1 MTIPLL
7 YRAKSKVTSEFTA
20 RFHCHAMISHSVCKW
35 PRSLFCFFCYFL
47 FSNLLHIRIKSFV
60 PVQNAEPRRRKPG
73 KLLCTAARDFD
84 RRSLQQFSTAT
95 ILQEHFHFGHQMGEN
110 VAAIISTVF
119 RLARVRVQLFR
130 TSKTTGGEKKLFSVS
145 RHFATSLRCHSA
157 LGAVPP
163 PPPVVFPFCNL
174 KHPPLKND
182 AANYST

>member
-1 MTIPLL
+1 MPIPLL

-20 RFHCHAMISHSVCKW
+20 RFRCHAMISHSVCKW
-35 PRSLFCFFCYFL
+35 PRSLFVFLCYFL

-73 KLLCTAARDFD
+73 KPLCTAARDFD

-110 VAAIISTVF
+110 VAAIISTVC

-130 TSKTTGGEKKLFSVS
+130 TSKTTEGEKKTVQCFTTF
-145 RHFATSLRCHSA
+145 RHFSLRCHSA
-157 LGAVPP
+157 LGAVFFFVPP
-163 PPPVVFPFCNL
+163 PACCISL
-174 KHPPLKND
+174 L
-182 AANYST
+182 